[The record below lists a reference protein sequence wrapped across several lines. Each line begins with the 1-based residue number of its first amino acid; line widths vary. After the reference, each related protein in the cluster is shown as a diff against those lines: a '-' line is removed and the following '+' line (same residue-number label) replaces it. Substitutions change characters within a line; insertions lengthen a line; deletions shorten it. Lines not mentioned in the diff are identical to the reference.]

1 LTLSGPAAL
10 DRCAQSGSAAGPTN
24 SIVASAVINRREASC
39 RVGAGAF
46 GYPLA
51 GRHCLATTLEQEY
64 RRWSSLGGV
73 ALFSRTSHCLRRIAH
88 PRVSARTFLRQPKLA
103 MALRV
108 VLRTVSRNGDLRRV
122 QLGYAGF
129 VAVEQAYWIALLVR
143 AYNQGGT
150 TRAGIVAVVQLAP
163 AAIFAPFGAVLPDRH
178 SPLRVQTLAYAAQ
191 ASALGATAISLLL
204 GWPDPVSYTLAALA
218 SVALTLT
225 RPTQAVLLP
234 SLARVPEELTAANV
248 VSSWV
253 ASSAAFLAPALT
265 GVLLAIGS
273 PGVVFAV
280 CATVMA
286 SAALLLA
293 RTARPV
299 VTPTAPK
306 DERWRSEG
314 LTGVRRGFQTLREQE
329 EARHV
334 VRLLGGQF
342 VVVGALDV
350 LVITLSIRVLGMG
363 NAGVGYLAASFGA
376 GAMMG
381 AAFTVVL
388 VGRRR
393 LVPFILGA
401 AVLWG
406 ASFLLLAGTATRLS
420 ALLLLAV
427 AGAGRSL
434 LDVAGRTLLQRISP
448 PAVLARVFGILEAL
462 AMAALAVGALLTPI
476 LVSLLGPK
484 VAFVGLG
491 AILPASAAVRV
502 RRLLA
507 ADSAATVPVVETALL
522 RELPIFASLPPPT
535 LEGLAHSL
543 QPVSASRGTV
553 VIRQGEIGDRYYAI
567 ADGEVDVFC
576 DARYLTT
583 LGRGEGFGEIALL
596 RSVPRTATVSARSDV
611 HLYALD
617 KDSFLMSVTGH
628 ASAAQAAET
637 IISKRTA
644 AGGALR
650 P

>member
-1 LTLSGPAAL
+1 
-10 DRCAQSGSAAGPTN
+10 
-24 SIVASAVINRREASC
+24 
-39 RVGAGAF
+39 
-46 GYPLA
+46 
-51 GRHCLATTLEQEY
+51 
-64 RRWSSLGGV
+64 
-73 ALFSRTSHCLRRIAH
+73 
-88 PRVSARTFLRQPKLA
+88 
-103 MALRV
+103 
-108 VLRTVSRNGDLRRV
+108 
-122 QLGYAGF
+122 
-129 VAVEQAYWIALLVR
+129 
-143 AYNQGGT
+143 
-150 TRAGIVAVVQLAP
+150 
-163 AAIFAPFGAVLPDRH
+163 
-178 SPLRVQTLAYAAQ
+178 
-191 ASALGATAISLLL
+191 
-204 GWPDPVSYTLAALA
+204 
-218 SVALTLT
+218 
-225 RPTQAVLLP
+225 
-234 SLARVPEELTAANV
+234 
-248 VSSWV
+248 
-253 ASSAAFLAPALT
+253 
-265 GVLLAIGS
+265 
-273 PGVVFAV
+273 
-280 CATVMA
+280 
-286 SAALLLA
+286 
-293 RTARPV
+293 
-299 VTPTAPK
+299 
-306 DERWRSEG
+306 
-314 LTGVRRGFQTLREQE
+314 
-329 EARHV
+329 
-334 VRLLGGQF
+334 
-342 VVVGALDV
+342 
-350 LVITLSIRVLGMG
+350 
-363 NAGVGYLAASFGA
+363 
-376 GAMMG
+376 
-381 AAFTVVL
+381 
-388 VGRRR
+388 
-393 LVPFILGA
+393 
-401 AVLWG
+401 VLWG

-567 ADGEVDVFC
+567 ADGEVDVFY